1 MPSNE
6 FRNQLK
12 QFCDNAGLNLYDT
25 EFNEILGK
33 KNTSTDDTQIDT
45 NKNMPYNNRIN

>member
-12 QFCDNAGLNLYDT
+12 QFCDNAGLNLTDT
-25 EFNEILGK
+25 ELDEILGK
-33 KNTSTDDTQIDT
+33 KKYVYQRRAD
-45 NKNMPYNNRIN
+45 

>member
-12 QFCDNAGLNLYDT
+12 KFCDNAGLNLSAT
-25 EFNEILGK
+25 ELDEILGK
-33 KNTSTDDTQIDT
+33 KNTSTNAAQIDT
-45 NKNMPYNNRIN
+45 NKKLPYNNRE